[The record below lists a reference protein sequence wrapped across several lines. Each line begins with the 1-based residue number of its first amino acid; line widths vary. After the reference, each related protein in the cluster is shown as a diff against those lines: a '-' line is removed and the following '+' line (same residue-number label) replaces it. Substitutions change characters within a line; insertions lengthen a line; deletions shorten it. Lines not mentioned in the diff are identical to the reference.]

1 MRPYIQLTD
10 NLRLRQCR
18 HGLMVCL
25 ITDHYI
31 GKALDLY
38 GEFSEGEVA
47 IFRQLVKPEH
57 VVLDI
62 GANHGSHTV
71 FLARHAAFVHAFE
84 PQPFMHHILCAN
96 VTLNGLMNVRTYQAG
111 VGAKADM
118 LMMPAFDYTQPGNFG
133 ASPLK
138 SIGGGDRVPIINLAS
153 LELPRCDFIKIDA
166 EGMEQQVLEGGRDL
180 IQQFRPAIYL
190 ENDRPEKS
198 ENLMRC
204 LIDLG
209 YFLYWHLPLYYSP
222 YNFYGNAENI
232 YPRQISINMLAV
244 PRDGP
249 KPGLTSLIPVAN
261 VLDTWEAALKRQPKP
276 PQTFL
281 EAKGIQ

>member
-1 MRPYIQLTD
+1 MHVQLAD

-25 ITDHYI
+25 TTDHYI

-47 IFRQLVKPEH
+47 AFRQLIKPEH

-71 FLARHAAFVHAFE
+71 FFAKHARFVHAFE
-84 PQPFMHHILCAN
+84 PQPFMHRILCTN
-96 VTLNGLMNVRTYQAG
+96 ITLNGLMNVRTYQAG
-111 VGAKADM
+111 VGAKANT
-118 LMMPAFDYTQPGNFG
+118 LMMPAFDYTKPGNFG

-138 SIGGGDRVPIINLAS
+138 PIGDGDRVPVINLAS
-153 LELPRCDFIKIDA
+153 LGLHRCDFIKIDA
-166 EGMEQQVLEGGRDL
+166 EGMEQQVLEGGQNL
-180 IQQFRPAIYL
+180 IQQFHPIIYL

-198 ENLMRC
+198 ESLMRY

-222 YNFYGNAENI
+222 YNFYGNTENI

-249 KPGLTSLIPVAN
+249 KPGLISLIPVAN
-261 VLDTWEAALKRQPKP
+261 VLDTWKAALARHNKP

-281 EAKGIQ
+281 ESKGIK